1 MLRGGFFVTRRTL
14 VTGFCIQF
22 IQLACLCRCPAD
34 EPMEIIVTDAATGR
48 GIPLVELVTV
58 DDVVYVTDSA
68 GRVAL
73 DEPELEGQSL
83 FLKPR
88 SPGYEATKDGF
99 GIEGTRV
106 IVQPGGKAQITLK
119 RKNIAERL
127 YRITGRDVY
136 RDSLRLNHPAPIQ
149 APLSN
154 GLVVGQDSVQAVV
167 YRNRLHWF
175 WGDTSRLS
183 YPLGLF
189 RTAGATSEVPG
200 ARAGKLLPDVG
211 VDLVYFTN
219 AEGFARAMVALPES
233 EGVVWIQGLA
243 VIPDATGQDRM
254 VCSYSRRRGLEQPLQ
269 QGHLIWNDD
278 REVFEKLSDFP
289 LEEAWR
295 FLQAHP
301 IRQTIDGRD
310 YLVCGN
316 PFPVVRIPASV
327 EALSQ
332 PELWESWTCIDA
344 VKDADAPTPVRG
356 TDGRL
361 EWGWKRASPVTQ
373 QLEERWL
380 RGGLVQPEELR
391 FLPANALN
399 AGQRVLLHGGSVS
412 WNDWRQRWVLI
423 GNAQHWERGSASF
436 LGEVYYSE
444 ADSPQGPFSKALL
457 IATHPGQSFYN
468 PCQHPEFAES
478 GGRRILFEGTYT
490 NMFTNSPA
498 TPRYNYNQLMYR
510 LDLEDPGLSD
520 VFGERLNP

>member
-1 MLRGGFFVTRRTL
+1 MLRGGFSVTRRTL

-34 EPMEIIVTDAATGR
+34 EPMEIIVTDSATGR

-58 DDVVYVTDSA
+58 DDVVYVTDGA

-73 DEPELEGQSL
+73 EEPELEGQSL

-106 IVQPGGKAQITLK
+106 IVQPGGKAQITLR
-119 RKNIAERL
+119 RKNIAERM

-189 RTAGATSEVPG
+189 RTAGATSDVPG
-200 ARAGKLLPDVG
+200 AKAGNLLPDAG
-211 VDLVYFTN
+211 VDLVYYTN

-243 VIPDATGQDRM
+243 VIPDATGRDRM

-344 VKDADAPTPVRG
+344 VKDADAPKPVRG

-361 EWGWKRASPVTQ
+361 DWGWKRASPVTQ

-380 RGGLVQPEELR
+380 RGGLVQTEELKIS
-391 FLPANALN
+391 
-399 AGQRVLLHGGSVS
+399 AGECAECWAARASAR
-412 WNDWRQRWVLI
+412 RQ
-423 GNAQHWERGSASF
+423 
-436 LGEVYYSE
+436 
-444 ADSPQGPFSKALL
+444 
-457 IATHPGQSFYN
+457 
-468 PCQHPEFAES
+468 CQ
-478 GGRRILFEGTYT
+478 
-490 NMFTNSPA
+490 
-498 TPRYNYNQLMYR
+498 
-510 LDLEDPGLSD
+510 LE
-520 VFGERLNP
+520 